1 MKARK
6 HQVEANFE
14 ISQNSEG
21 IIHLPTGTG
30 KSFIQAMSINDN
42 LSSIRVFVVLAPRIL
57 LTNQLYNDIKKYLV
71 VNNNDCQYLIV
82 HSGKAADKT
91 DFKWVDLPYREVNST
106 TSSVVIREQYERTQ
120 RENVP
125 LVIFGT
131 YDSAERITQSGIP
144 VYMLLCDEAHYLV
157 SEEFSWI
164 RYEKYTDGRKQFNA
178 ERKYYFTATLKNTT
192 SDYGLGMNNSDEFG
206 NIIYTKTPLDM
217 IVAGEILRPRLH
229 LVDVNGYSMT
239 DELDIDAHSII
250 ESYIEHR
257 IHCKVGAK
265 ILVVTKGT
273 EHLNNL
279 VNHPRILEE
288 LDTRPNLQIFDI
300 SSEYKPR
307 INGIVVSREEFLRRL
322 QGLTDADDA
331 LIFHVRILTEGIDV
345 PGITGVLI
353 MNQLSLSVF
362 LQTTGRATRL
372 HVTDRKKL
380 YAGQLTSD
388 TSDLSRY
395 VKPYAW
401 IIVPIYGI
409 IGDDMKDRIR
419 DIIYALRSFGFNA
432 AEDCVI
438 KQSRG
443 KALSVPIGQ
452 LNELDTRGQMYKQ
465 IIYDIEHDVETREVA
480 DKMMIDDFKL
490 SLNIRAEDIDT
501 NITNLVGL

>member
-1 MKARK
+1 
-6 HQVEANFE
+6 
-14 ISQNSEG
+14 
-21 IIHLPTGTG
+21 
-30 KSFIQAMSINDN
+30 
-42 LSSIRVFVVLAPRIL
+42 
-57 LTNQLYNDIKKYLV
+57 
-71 VNNNDCQYLIV
+71 
-82 HSGKAADKT
+82 
-91 DFKWVDLPYREVNST
+91 
-106 TSSVVIREQYERTQ
+106 
-120 RENVP
+120 
-125 LVIFGT
+125 
-131 YDSAERITQSGIP
+131 
-144 VYMLLCDEAHYLV
+144 
-157 SEEFSWI
+157 
-164 RYEKYTDGRKQFNA
+164 
-178 ERKYYFTATLKNTT
+178 
-192 SDYGLGMNNSDEFG
+192 
-206 NIIYTKTPLDM
+206 
-217 IVAGEILRPRLH
+217 
-229 LVDVNGYSMT
+229 
-239 DELDIDAHSII
+239 
-250 ESYIEHR
+250 
-257 IHCKVGAK
+257 
-265 ILVVTKGT
+265 VVTKGT